1 MVVSQIRRTM
11 NNLVDVVG
19 GELLLRVANLGVAVL
34 IGRVFGA
41 ATLGNYAA
49 ILAVATATERLSDN
63 GLEMTG
69 IAEASRQPRELNT
82 IASALYLDKT
92 VLSSI
97 AIGLLALVA
106 WMAKLS
112 GGQWVIAVILTTRT
126 FLYSYCRLNTG
137 LLKALDKTRY
147 IVRIQALHFTI
158 LAIGLLTVYLRQ
170 KSLTVVL
177 LCLLGAQAVEFVL
190 TFGVLRSLGLRF
202 SFVPLSACWQLV
214 RRSAPVGMTYTFSTL
229 MMRGDTVVLSLIAT
243 AGVVGT
249 FAAANTGLVV
259 VYVIAW
265 LFSGI
270 LLSDLGRLSRDRE
283 GFNLHFRR
291 CVRGVMM
298 MTVPVAVVSVLLA
311 PFVLVSAFGRNF
323 VAASLP
329 GALMMV
335 ALPFIFLNATFLSR
349 AIARNASHL
358 ALAIYGFTSILSL
371 LLNYFLGRWQGPAGV
386 AATVVIREAV
396 MTLAFVRF
404 RNLPDRSV
412 EAGMALK
419 GNPEFAA
426 MLNS

>member
-1 MVVSQIRRTM
+1 MSQIRRTM

-49 ILAVATATERLSDN
+49 ILAVATVAERLADN
-63 GLEMTG
+63 GLEMIG
-69 IAEASRQPRELNT
+69 IAEASRQPRELSR
-82 IASALYLDKT
+82 IATALYIDKT
-92 VLSSI
+92 ALSSV
-97 AIGLLALVA
+97 AVGLLALVA
-106 WMAKLS
+106 WLTRLS
-112 GGQWVIAVILTTRT
+112 GSQWVIAVILAART
-126 FLYSYCRLNTG
+126 FLYSYCRLNSG

-147 IVRIQALHFTI
+147 IVRIQAVHFTI
-158 LAIGLLTVYLRQ
+158 LAIALLTAYLRQ

-177 LCLLGAQAVEFVL
+177 LCLLGAQAAEFVL
-190 TFGVLRSLGLRF
+190 TFGALRALGLRF
-202 SFVPLSACWQLV
+202 SSVPLSTCWQLV

-270 LLSDLGRLSRDRE
+270 LLSDLGRLSRDHE
-283 GFNLHFRR
+283 GFDLHFRR
-291 CVRGVMM
+291 CVRAVVML
-298 MTVPVAVVSVLLA
+298 TVPVAVVSVPLA
-311 PFVLVSAFGRNF
+311 PLAVVAVFGRNF
-323 VAASLP
+323 AAASLP

-335 ALPFIFLNATFLSR
+335 ALPFIFLNATFVSR

-371 LLNYFLGRWQGPAGV
+371 LLNYFLGHWQGAAGV

-396 MTLAFVRF
+396 MTLAFARF
-404 RNLPDRSV
+404 RNLPDRSE
-412 EAGMALK
+412 EAGVALK
-419 GNPEFAA
+419 GKPEFAA